1 MIKWTFTFILFCIAL
16 AAIVI
21 EHYVSLKYIFRQIAG
36 NEKISINKS
45 FWTVSGLFFV
55 AGIAL
60 IGILLL
66 WNPLA
71 KNLLDV
77 FLILNAIISLLLGE
91 SLVSPIR
98 LSRWWRNAP
107 SKKRKG

>member
-1 MIKWTFTFILFCIAL
+1 MIKWAFTFILSCIAIM
-16 AAIVI
+16 AIVI
-21 EHYVSLKYIFRQIAG
+21 ERYVSLKYIFRQIAG
-36 NEKISINKS
+36 DEKISINRA
-45 FWTVSGLFFV
+45 FWIESGLSFV

-77 FLILNAIISLLLGE
+77 LLILNAIISLLLGE

-98 LSRWWRNAP
+98 LTRWWRNAQNR
-107 SKKRKG
+107 KRKG